1 MFGNKQPPAHPS
13 MFPSPGESCSEAGR
27 AIGAGRQP
35 LGWGTSG
42 EAASSGFSFHLA
54 GKGQCHG
61 AAQPQRALSALFAAP
76 SSLPAPPG
84 ASLCAFAE
92 L

>member
-1 MFGNKQPPAHPS
+1 M
-13 MFPSPGESCSEAGR
+13 
-27 AIGAGRQP
+27 GAGRRP

-42 EAASSGFSFHLA
+42 DAASSGFFFRLA
-54 GKGQCHG
+54 GKGEFRG
-61 AAQPQRALSALFAAP
+61 WATQPQRALSALFAAG
-76 SSLPAPPG
+76 SRLSAPPG